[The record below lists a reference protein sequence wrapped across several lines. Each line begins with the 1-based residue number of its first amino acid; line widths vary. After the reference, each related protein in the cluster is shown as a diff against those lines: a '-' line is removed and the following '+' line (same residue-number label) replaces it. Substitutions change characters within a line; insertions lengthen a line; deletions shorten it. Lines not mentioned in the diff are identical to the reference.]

1 MKTVV
6 TTLEER
12 VGSLEAR
19 IPYIAICPAKP
30 EEPKHEQKQS
40 KEKDDDE
47 EDIDLFDSNS
57 EASEQRQ

>member
-6 TTLEER
+6 TTLEDHVE
-12 VGSLEAR
+12 SLEAR
-19 IPYIAICPAKP
+19 IPCITISPAKP

-40 KEKDDDE
+40 KEKDNDE